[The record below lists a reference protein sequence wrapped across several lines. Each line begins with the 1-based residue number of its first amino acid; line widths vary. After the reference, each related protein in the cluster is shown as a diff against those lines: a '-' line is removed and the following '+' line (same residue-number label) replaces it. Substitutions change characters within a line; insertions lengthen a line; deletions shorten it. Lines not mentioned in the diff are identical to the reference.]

1 MRRTSIDA
9 ARGAGRRAGFAT
21 ATVLGLL
28 AVIGVLGAS
37 ALHDALFGEQLAG
50 SRLLHQ
56 RAAALAQLGVAD
68 GLARVG
74 ALESP
79 SGLDY
84 VLEPLPGSNDSVN
97 VIVRHRGSSAL
108 PQGFS
113 TGRFALHHFE
123 VESTGL
129 TARGTRMTHTQGA
142 TRIMAAASLVRP

>member
-1 MRRTSIDA
+1 MRRTSVDA
-9 ARGAGRRAGFAT
+9 TGADRGAGFAT

-28 AVIGVLGAS
+28 AIIGVLGAS

-68 GLARVG
+68 GMARIG
-74 ALESP
+74 ALESA
-79 SGLDY
+79 SGFAYALT
-84 VLEPLPGSNDSVN
+84 PLPDSNDGVD
-97 VIVRHRGSSAL
+97 VAVRHRGSSVL

-113 TGRFALHHFE
+113 GGRFTLEHFE
-123 VESTGL
+123 IESTGL

-142 TRIMAAASLVRP
+142 SRILAAAPPVTP